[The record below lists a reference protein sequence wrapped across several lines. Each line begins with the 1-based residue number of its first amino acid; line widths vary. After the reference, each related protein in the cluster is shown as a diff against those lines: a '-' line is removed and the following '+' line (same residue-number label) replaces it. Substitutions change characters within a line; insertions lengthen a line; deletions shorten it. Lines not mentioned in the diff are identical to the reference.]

1 MNAKFRSIHTRK
13 TNPPLLRRNLHGD
26 LLALGR
32 KMEMWINEGKEG
44 EGIAYLNSN
53 HSLLETGLGKNCLG
67 QLYLNL
73 GKAEEAKTLLMEAV
87 ELSKQENDSGRGAAS
102 LCLLGQLFAIYYEDE
117 PGSSKKAQAY
127 FAEARALD
135 PTYIPA
141 YYNPQCKE
149 ARNGDEK
156 QFIAYFRAMERM
168 CQDRLGTPWWEL
180 DYLVERY
187 ANDPELNKARSFSF
201 WKENIQPHLD

>member
-1 MNAKFRSIHTRK
+1 MDAKFRSLHTRT
-13 TNPPLLRRNLHGD
+13 TNPILLRRDLHGD
-26 LLALGR
+26 LLVLGR
-32 KMEMWINEGKEG
+32 KMERWISEGKEE
-44 EGIAYLNSN
+44 EGIAYFNSN
-53 HSLLETGLGKNCLG
+53 HSLTGISRYCLG

-73 GKAEEAKTLLMEAV
+73 GKAEEAKRLLIEAV
-87 ELSKQENDSGRGAAS
+87 EIFRQDNDRDRGAAS

-117 PGSSKKAQAY
+117 PGSYETSQSY

-141 YYNPQCKE
+141 YYNPQCKA

-156 QFIAYFRAMERM
+156 EFINYFRNMDRM
-168 CQDRLGTPWWEL
+168 CRDRLDMPWWEL

-187 ANDPELNKARSFSF
+187 TADPELAQARAFPF
-201 WKENIQPHLD
+201 WKKEIEPHLG